1 LSEHSAVAAA
11 ALDHL
16 SKRYGATLAV
26 DDVSLQ
32 VRRHEVL
39 GLLGPN
45 GSGKTTILRVLT
57 GYLRPGSG
65 SAQVGEFDLV
75 REGRAARG
83 RIGYVPE
90 DAELYRHMRVNEFL
104 VFMGR
109 LRGLAGDQ
117 LNERLA
123 CVRERLA
130 LDDVGATII
139 GRLSRGYRQ
148 RVAIAQAIIHEPE
161 LLVLDE
167 PTNGLDPRQII
178 EMRGL
183 LRGLAAH
190 CSIIVTSHILSEIER
205 VADRVAI
212 LLQGRLLAVV
222 GMAEIVSAGSDLE
235 RTFLDLTADVRSI

>member
-1 LSEHSAVAAA
+1 LSQHGAATAA
-11 ALDHL
+11 ALDRL

-26 DDVSLQ
+26 DNVSLQ
-32 VRRHEVL
+32 VSRHEVL

-57 GYLRPGSG
+57 GYLRPGAG
-65 SAQVGEFDLV
+65 SAQVGGFDLV
-75 REGRAARG
+75 REGRAARS
-83 RIGYVPE
+83 RVGYVPE
-90 DAELYRHMRVNEFL
+90 DAVLYRHMRVNEFL
-104 VFMGR
+104 AFMGR
-109 LRGLAGDQ
+109 IRGVAGDQ
-117 LNERLA
+117 LHERLDL
-123 CVRERLA
+123 VRKRLA
-130 LDDVGATII
+130 LDDVGSTII

-190 CSIIVTSHILSEIER
+190 CSVIVTSHILSEIER

-212 LLQGRLLAVV
+212 LLHGRLLAVV
-222 GMAEIVSAGSDLE
+222 GLAEIASAGSDLE
-235 RTFLDLTADVRSI
+235 RMFLDLTADVGST